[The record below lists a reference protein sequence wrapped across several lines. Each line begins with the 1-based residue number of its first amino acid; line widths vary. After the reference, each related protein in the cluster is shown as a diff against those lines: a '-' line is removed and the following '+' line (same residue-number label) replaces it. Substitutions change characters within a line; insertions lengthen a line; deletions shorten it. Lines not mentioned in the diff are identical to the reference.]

1 MLKPE
6 SLSSTMLYQIAE
18 PTSKI
23 FLTKNIS
30 AMYMV
35 ALFGSFLFLKW
46 HLGQSVK
53 ILHLAVFIILIALFF
68 SRQAILA
75 AGVLLVAYNLTF
87 SQSRA
92 IKLLTIIISILLGTT
107 FFVTFFDFSGSQDGA
122 SQRLLLW
129 AHFFANVG
137 KFFTFGLGQ
146 ERLADILNSAIGIDN
161 YHMFFMNQI
170 ANYGLVHF
178 MIFSYITLSL
188 SFKAV
193 LRDKKYIFLVFPY
206 FLNIM
211 FQTFGY
217 EYQNLFLFV
226 ILSATLYACDP
237 EEMHTK
243 TTLRTPLSKETQ
255 ARKAQP

>member
-1 MLKPE
+1 
-6 SLSSTMLYQIAE
+6 MLYQIAE

-46 HLGQSVK
+46 HFDQSVK
-53 ILHLAVFIILIALFF
+53 ILHIAVFIVLIALFF

-75 AGVLLVAYNLTF
+75 AAVLLVAYNLTF
-87 SQSRA
+87 TQSRT
-92 IKLLTIIISILLGTT
+92 IKLLTITISLLLGIA
-107 FFVTFFDFSGSQDGA
+107 FFATFFDLSGSQDGA

-146 ERLADILNSAIGIDN
+146 ERLADMLNSSIGIDN

-170 ANYGLVHF
+170 ANYGFVHF
-178 MIFSYITLSL
+178 VVFSYITLML

-193 LRDKKYIFLVFPY
+193 LRNTKYIFLVFPY
-206 FLNIM
+206 FLNVM

-226 ILSATLYACDP
+226 ILSTTLYAYEP
-237 EEMHTK
+237 E
-243 TTLRTPLSKETQ
+243 
-255 ARKAQP
+255 